1 MFDKIMEQGR
11 LYDKA
16 FAAISTNM
24 TGINPA
30 PGFNGPP
37 IAGIDS
43 LQARLKLEQHL
54 ASKPSKEDEI
64 ATRQMM
70 ADLNFDFTEWER
82 AIRNLNEG
90 PLKRPK
96 LTQVKKMPAFEL
108 DGKKDFEQF
117 NELLIASS
125 NNACDVASKNKAKF
139 ENRLTAKFKLAS
151 Q

>member
-1 MFDKIMEQGR
+1 
-11 LYDKA
+11 
-16 FAAISTNM
+16 
-24 TGINPA
+24 
-30 PGFNGPP
+30 
-37 IAGIDS
+37 
-43 LQARLKLEQHL
+43 L

-96 LTQVKKMPAFEL
+96 LTQVKKMPAFDL

-125 NNACDVASKNKAKF
+125 NNACNVASKNKAKF
-139 ENRLTAKFKLAS
+139 ENRLTAKFKLAA